1 MPPSE
6 ATIQYPVDG
15 AVPLAPAGAAAPE
28 VRTGA
33 RPASATA
40 TSATKLRR
48 RREKEETYMVLR
60 SAQAE
65 EKRPRAEGVT
75 HVNYALIGQNSCPP
89 LHFLCRASGGDQSRL
104 RPPLSAPGRRRG
116 SSAAPTAPAGPAGR
130 GRRPSARSPRR
141 RSPPDRPAPTTAE

>member
-6 ATIQYPVDG
+6 ATIQYPVGG
-15 AVPLAPAGAAAPE
+15 AVPAAPAGAAAPE
-28 VRTGA
+28 VRTGV

-40 TSATKLRR
+40 TSAMKLRR
-48 RREKEETYMVLR
+48 RRENDETYMTLR

-65 EKRPRAEGVT
+65 GKQPRAEGVT

-89 LHFLCRASGGDQSRL
+89 LHFLCPASGGGQSGL

-116 SSAAPTAPAGPAGR
+116 S
-130 GRRPSARSPRR
+130 
-141 RSPPDRPAPTTAE
+141 